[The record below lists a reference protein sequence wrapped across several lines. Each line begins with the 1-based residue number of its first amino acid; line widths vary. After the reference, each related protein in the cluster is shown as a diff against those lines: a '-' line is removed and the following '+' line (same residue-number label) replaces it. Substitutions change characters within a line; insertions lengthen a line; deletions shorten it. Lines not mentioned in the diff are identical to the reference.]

1 MIESVG
7 DKCSGC
13 SACANICPKG
23 CISMQPNSEG
33 FLYPFVN
40 QEICV
45 KCRLCEKTCPV
56 LHPPVF
62 AENDVPLAY
71 AVQNRDEN
79 IRMDSTSGGAFTA
92 IAQYVIDRG
101 GVVFG
106 AIFDES
112 FDVVHSYVER
122 KEDLHELRRS
132 KYVQSR
138 IGNSFKQ
145 AKDFLDKGRWVC
157 FSGTPCQIGGLKS
170 FLRKDY
176 DKLVS
181 VDIACHGVPSPKFW
195 CEYKRFQEKKNSSKI
210 LFADFRYKKNGYSS
224 SVMALKFENG
234 KNYFHGHESDYML
247 KAFFSEIVSRK
258 SCSDCSFKTLKRV
271 SDFTIFDCW
280 SIGKI
285 NRSMDDNKGTTT
297 FLIHSRLGSGI
308 WNDVASNFVVS
319 NVDAKMAVALDGDM
333 VVASKKANSKREEF
347 FRDLNILDFEKLCNR
362 YIPITK
368 KDLLKKVLKPFLYKL
383 GILKRINQIMRVC
396 KK

>member
-1 MIESVG
+1 MIESVSN
-7 DKCSGC
+7 KCSGC
-13 SACANICPKG
+13 SACASICPKG
-23 CISMQPNSEG
+23 CISMRPNSEG

-40 QEICV
+40 QDVCI
-45 KCRLCEKTCPV
+45 KCGLCEKTCPV

-62 AENDVPLAY
+62 GENEVPMAY

-92 IAQYVIDRG
+92 IAQYVLDRS

-106 AIFDES
+106 AIFDEN
-112 FDVVHSYVER
+112 FDVVHYYVER
-122 KEDLHELRRS
+122 KEDLHKLRRS

-138 IGNSFKQ
+138 IGSSFKQ
-145 AKDFLDKGRWVC
+145 AKEFLDKGRWVC

-176 DKLVS
+176 DNLVS

-195 CEYKRFQEKKNSSKI
+195 SEYKQFQENKYSSKI
-210 LFADFRYKKNGYSS
+210 HFADFRYKKNGYSS

-234 KNYFHGHESDYML
+234 KKYFHGHESDYML

-258 SCSDCSFKTLKRV
+258 SCSNCSFKTLKRV

-285 NRSMDDNKGTTT
+285 NKSMDDNKGTTAV
-297 FLIHSRLGSGI
+297 LIHSKQGEKI
-308 WNDVASNFVVS
+308 WNEIMPSFVAS
-319 NVDAKMAVALDGDM
+319 NVDAKKAVALDGDM
-333 VVASKKANSKREEF
+333 VIASKKANPRRDEF
-347 FRDLNILDFEKLCNR
+347 FRDLNLFDFENVCNR

-368 KDLLKKVLKPFLYKL
+368 KDLLKKTLKPLLYKL